1 MPDSQDDFIATA
13 RKRFQ
18 AAEDDEK
25 PLREEAMVDLK
36 YVAGDQWDPA
46 IKKQREDAGR
56 PAMTFPRCHTF
67 VQQVSNEARQNKP
80 QIKFAPVEDADD
92 DTAEVYEGL
101 ARHIQ
106 YSSDAQVA
114 YETAVEYSAGGS
126 FGYYRFLS
134 DYCDDDSDDL
144 ELKIVPCGIHSPSME
159 S

>member
-1 MPDSQDDFIATA
+1 MPEAQNDFIATA

-25 PLREEAMVDLK
+25 PLREEALVDLK

-46 IKKQREDAGR
+46 LKKQREDAGR

-80 QIKFAPVEDADD
+80 QIKFAPSDDVATQDEAD
-92 DTAEVYEGL
+92 VMEGM

-106 YSSDAQVA
+106 YSTDAQVA
-114 YETAVEYSAGGS
+114 YETSVEYSAG
-126 FGYYRFLS
+126 
-134 DYCDDDSDDL
+134 
-144 ELKIVPCGIHSPSME
+144 
-159 S
+159 